1 MSERVLRIIGIIGAA
16 VIFIFF
22 VALVINGQRTT
33 SWGSL
38 GIQLIGLAGVLGML
52 AFYNHQYR

>member
-1 MSERVLRIIGIIGAA
+1 MIDRALRIIGMIGAA
-16 VIFIFF
+16 LIFIFF
-22 VALVINGQRTT
+22 VALVVIGQRTT

>member
-22 VALVINGQRTT
+22 VALVIIGQRTT

-52 AFYNHQYR
+52 AFYNHQHR